1 MTNADIEQKTFEKPM
16 VIRKL
21 NLLLDLIEKEDK
33 WRGITIIL
41 NHLLKNV
48 NVSEIVINIKKY

>member
-1 MTNADIEQKTFEKPM
+1 M

-21 NLLLDLIEKEDK
+21 NLLLDLIDKEDIN
-33 WRGITIIL
+33 GEELAIIL

-48 NVSEIVINIKKY
+48 NLGEMSDKHKEILGDKIKYGESEE